1 MELRARSPSSRESA
15 WSASSAA
22 LSPLRRLLS
31 SQPLN
36 WHRDLPSL
44 GRENTRFR
52 NRELQ
57 LRPTVIFK
65 KLCILKN
72 VANGMYYNKG
82 WLSKLSGQTC
92 TSSWSVLNFGKM
104 RLDYKQDES
113 EAEDL
118 KDMQWKANISSLHKR
133 KL

>member
-1 MELRARSPSSRESA
+1 
-15 WSASSAA
+15 
-22 LSPLRRLLS
+22 
-31 SQPLN
+31 
-36 WHRDLPSL
+36 
-44 GRENTRFR
+44 
-52 NRELQ
+52 
-57 LRPTVIFK
+57 
-65 KLCILKN
+65 
-72 VANGMYYNKG
+72 MYYNKG

-92 TSSWSVLNFGKM
+92 TSPWSVLNFGKM